1 MIGAVAAA
9 VAVCAIVA
17 AFVAMAFAMR
27 NAERERG
34 AALTDGARKDG
45 EIAIAHATIKTERD
59 RGDTEERRADALDSE
74 LDQVAL
80 DGDAGGA
87 RGRVLSR
94 YRRKAGIALPAP
106 GDSAGPVHVEPTA
119 NSVGVVGRNGL
130 ERPGD

>member
-9 VAVCAIVA
+9 VAVCAIVG

-34 AALTDGARKDG
+34 AALTEGARKDG

-59 RGDTEERRADALDSE
+59 RGDTEERRADALDAE
-74 LDQVAL
+74 MDQVAL
-80 DGDAGGA
+80 DGDVGGA

-94 YRRKAGIALPAP
+94 YRRKAGIPVPAP
-106 GDSAGPVHVEPTA
+106 GDGASAVHVEPA
-119 NSVGVVGRNGL
+119 PDGLSVVDRDGL
-130 ERPGD
+130 ERPGQ